1 MQLYNGAFPPPTSH
15 PLHPLYAGLVVHGD
29 GDYTDSHAF
38 RQRWAQPAGMSGR
51 QKLALLSLTS
61 PLVAAFALRT
71 TFGIIF
77 LCFLKTFSL
86 CLFFF
91 SIPPLCSALL
101 RLSSNSCP
109 KIPTAP
115 PFSCNPSAIPRP
127 RSERRS
133 GGSRRGKP
141 QFQIPP
147 SSYSSSS
154 FAYER
159 EGIPRR
165 RNIKAAALGTARDSH
180 RSQRGNVHM
189 KWPGRRRVGAAR
201 RTVSRIGIAMQ

>member
-91 SIPPLCSALL
+91 
-101 RLSSNSCP
+101 
-109 KIPTAP
+109 
-115 PFSCNPSAIPRP
+115 
-127 RSERRS
+127 
-133 GGSRRGKP
+133 
-141 QFQIPP
+141 P
-147 SSYSSSS
+147 SSPSLLSPPTPFFQFLPENPNSTPLFLQSLRYS
-154 FAYER
+154 
-159 EGIPRR
+159 
-165 RNIKAAALGTARDSH
+165 
-180 RSQRGNVHM
+180 
-189 KWPGRRRVGAAR
+189 
-201 RTVSRIGIAMQ
+201 